1 MTIKRGRWAARI
13 PGLRWGG
20 QQVRRE
26 SSAILGLDPCRKDES
41 AIVVLKGGRL
51 IYSGIVKPPYPHPL
65 DALSL
70 LSEGGQLAP
79 LMTRTGRSRLHLE
92 PKIQNLRPPLSEEQK
107 AMRNAIWE
115 AVRRNLGLETTE
127 NSDKADTG

>member
-1 MTIKRGRWAARI
+1 MSGGVFDLSKPGARVVASSF
-13 PGLRWGG
+13 GG
-20 QQVRRE
+20 GW
-26 SSAILGLDPCRKDES
+26 I
-41 AIVVLKGGRL
+41 I
-51 IYSGIVKPPYPHPL
+51 PL

-127 NSDKADTG
+127 NSDKADSD